1 MKKIFLSLTILAVL
15 VCSCN
20 GNSNKNMSVTDS
32 LSQLIGE
39 MNGYGVKGYFKTSPD
54 SAKFNK
60 ASFIKGMQVALT
72 ADTADASF
80 LMGLSQGVSLA
91 NLIQQSKQMDKVELN
106 AKLMLAA
113 FKVALTNDTLKDPQQ
128 IQMAVMAIM
137 ERAKREAKLND
148 PAAKQNLE
156 EGEAYIAKFEKEEG
170 AIKTASGLVY
180 KVLQAGNGELFKESD
195 KIMISYEGRHVNG
208 ELFDKSAE
216 PVAMSPMGVIPG
228 FKEALLLM
236 SPGAKFEIAIPA
248 DLAYG
253 SDGNRAIGP
262 NETLIFVMEA
272 TGLAE

>member
-20 GNSNKNMSVTDS
+20 GNSNKDMSVTDS